1 MKTGKFAKVIL
12 TNKITGGSAG
22 DILRNFYNCPN
33 LKVKRAQSPNRP
45 LLQLGGR
52 GREGKYP
59 QGSWC
64 AAPGNDLKLVF
75 IVALTF
81 YHQFTPPVRVASCNF
96 VPSPPPIPTTTTTT
110 SNKHLQKVVCVFP
123 KINELLLFHRFTLT
137 AIHFAI
143 YNTISRN
150 KVQAKRFLIF
160 SLLGRFYYAKSS
172 SLNGNFHSNH
182 HYLALFFVWNLL
194 KMFTLILIGLK

>member
-1 MKTGKFAKVIL
+1 M
-12 TNKITGGSAG
+12 AG
-22 DILRNFYNCPN
+22 DILRNVYNCPN

-52 GREGKYP
+52 GREGQYP

-81 YHQFTPPVRVASCNF
+81 YHQFTPPVRVASCYF
-96 VPSPPPIPTTTTTT
+96 VPPPPTTTTTT
-110 SNKHLQKVVCVFP
+110 TTTPPTTHQQQQQAFTKGSVFFP

-172 SLNGNFHSNH
+172 SLNGNFHGNH
-182 HYLALFFVWNLL
+182 HYLALFSVWNRL

>member
-1 MKTGKFAKVIL
+1 MYFFVKMGKFAKVIL

-52 GREGKYP
+52 GREGQYP

-75 IVALTF
+75 VVALTF

-96 VPSPPPIPTTTTTT
+96 VFFLDKAEWILVRSVVKSIPF
-110 SNKHLQKVVCVFP
+110 SNMCH
-123 KINELLLFHRFTLT
+123 
-137 AIHFAI
+137 
-143 YNTISRN
+143 
-150 KVQAKRFLIF
+150 
-160 SLLGRFYYAKSS
+160 G
-172 SLNGNFHSNH
+172 
-182 HYLALFFVWNLL
+182 
-194 KMFTLILIGLK
+194 